1 MGYLRVLLSSI
12 KFLGQ
17 RPCPRCLVKKTDI
30 HMMGM
35 VLDMRRR
42 VTQERT
48 DSLRRQQRVEEARK
62 LIFELGAP
70 VDGSRV
76 KAILNEESYV
86 PIRVSAAICLSMFIL
101 TDDYH

>member
-1 MGYLRVLLSSI
+1 MCYSRILLTSI

-30 HMMGM
+30 YMMGM
-35 VLDMRRR
+35 VLDVRRR
-42 VTQERT
+42 VVQERT
-48 DSLRRQQRVEEARK
+48 DSLRQRQRVEEARK

-86 PIRVSAAICLSMFIL
+86 PIRVSAATYLSMFTL
-101 TDDYH
+101 

>member
-17 RPCPRCLVKKTDI
+17 RPCPRCLVQKTDI

-35 VLDMRRR
+35 ALDMKHR

-48 DSLRRQQRVEEARK
+48 DSL
-62 LIFELGAP
+62 
-70 VDGSRV
+70 
-76 KAILNEESYV
+76 
-86 PIRVSAAICLSMFIL
+86 
-101 TDDYH
+101 